1 MLHPEPPTQ
10 FSARVR
16 IGKCQ
21 SLRREGSIENIDGEW
36 DRIKFS
42 LGSDWL
48 ERILWFGPDI
58 IVESPIEKVEEIREI
73 LRSKL

>member
-1 MLHPEPPTQ
+1 MLQPDPPTQ

-36 DRIKFS
+36 DRIEFS

-58 IVESPIEKVEEIREI
+58 IVESPSDKVEEIKAT
-73 LRSKL
+73 LRRKI